1 MKSQLLHDL
10 RGTLVVSCQAD
21 AGTPLDGPEH
31 IAALAASVVAGGASA
46 VRIEGLRNI
55 AAVRSAVDVPV
66 IGLVKK
72 RCADTDVYITPTVE
86 DVRAIAAAGAS
97 LVAFD
102 ATDRPRP
109 ASIRALV
116 AAAHGAACL
125 AMADV
130 STAAEARAALAGGAD
145 IVSTTMAGYTPYSRN
160 GGGPDFALM
169 EALARAGLPF
179 AAEGRVWTP
188 EEALRCFEI
197 GADFVV
203 VGSAITRPT
212 LITERFT
219 GRIAGQR
226 DAAPAAR
233 KALP

>member
-1 MKSQLLHDL
+1 MKSQLLDDL
-10 RGTLVVSCQAD
+10 RGKLVVSCQAD
-21 AGTPLDGPEH
+21 AGTPLDAPEH

-55 AAVRSAVDVPV
+55 AAVRAAVDVPV

-72 RCADTDVYITPTVE
+72 RCADTDVYITPTAE

-97 LVAFD
+97 MVAFD

-109 ASIRALV
+109 VPVRALV
-116 AAAHGAACL
+116 EAALGAACL

-130 STAAEARAALAGGAD
+130 STAAEASAALAGGAD
-145 IVSTTMAGYTPYSRN
+145 IVSTTMAGYTPYSRS

-219 GRIAGQR
+219 RRIGGQR
-226 DAAPAAR
+226 DATPAAR